1 MPNHAVCSE
10 ITGTVCQV
18 LVAEGDTVS
27 EDQALLIVESMKME
41 IPVIAPRAGRVTQVH
56 FNVGDPIG
64 EGDAA
69 VSLDA

>member
-1 MPNHAVCSE
+1 MSHHAIRSE

-27 EDQALLIVESMKME
+27 EDQALLMVESMKME
-41 IPVIAPRAGRVTQVH
+41 IPVIAPRAGRVTKVH

-64 EGDAA
+64 EGDPA

>member
-1 MPNHAVCSE
+1 MPTHTVQSE

-27 EDQALLIVESMKME
+27 EDQALLMVESMKME
-41 IPVIAPRAGRVTQVH
+41 IPVIAPRAGRVTKVH

-64 EGDAA
+64 EGDGA
-69 VSLDA
+69 VSIDT

>member
-1 MPNHAVCSE
+1 MSHQAIRSE

-27 EDQALLIVESMKME
+27 EDQALLMVESMKME
-41 IPVIAPRAGRVTQVH
+41 IPVIAPRAGRVTKVH

-69 VSLDA
+69 VSLDG

>member
-1 MPNHAVCSE
+1 MSHQAIRSE
-10 ITGTVCQV
+10 ITGTVCHV

-27 EDQALLIVESMKME
+27 EDQALLMVESMKME
-41 IPVIAPRAGRVTQVH
+41 IPVIAPRAGRVTKVH

-64 EGDAA
+64 EGDVA